1 MPSALGLRPTFS
13 CSHTRVRL
21 QSNVTSGAYPRESP
35 SGMLLTPNGLVSVI
49 GLSEFVPKSRGLRS
63 VRSDR
68 MHLKILNNGSK

>member
-1 MPSALGLRPTFS
+1 
-13 CSHTRVRL
+13 
-21 QSNVTSGAYPRESP
+21 
-35 SGMLLTPNGLVSVI
+35 MLLTPNGLVSVI